1 MPLSRA
7 LALTLSIKDSFALK
21 VEKKPLSMG
30 FKESLLNSRV
40 THAWIWSDW
49 QIKLLVMEKD
59 KTNANFFENINK
71 KTNFDFKIWENDKGP
86 FLPERKALKIV
97 V

>member
-1 MPLSRA
+1 
-7 LALTLSIKDSFALK
+7 
-21 VEKKPLSMG
+21 MG

-59 KTNANFFENINK
+59 KTNANFFEKINEK
-71 KTNFDFKIWENDKGP
+71 NKF
-86 FLPERKALKIV
+86 
-97 V
+97 